1 MTLMTWEYRVMVRGD
16 ELAIYEVY
24 YYEDG
29 RTKGYSATPVFPV
42 GENIDELRAYCDL
55 YVAALSKPILKYQD

>member
-1 MTLMTWEYRVMVRGD
+1 MTWEYRVLARGD

-29 RTKGYSATPVFPV
+29 RVQGYSSTPTYPAGATA
-42 GENIDELRAYCDL
+42 EELRANCEL
-55 YVAALSKPILKYQD
+55 YVAALGKPILNYSEDD